1 MFRGFDNEIVLKKA
15 GAADAETA
23 AYTHAVAWQQSYRGT
38 FDEAY
43 LKVSISWKL
52 LETQGQVRLLW
63 RLWLKQQRH

>member
-38 FDEAY
+38 FDEIGRAH
-43 LKVSISWKL
+43 V
-52 LETQGQVRLLW
+52 
-63 RLWLKQQRH
+63 

>member
-43 LKVSISWKL
+43 LL
-52 LETQGQVRLLW
+52 
-63 RLWLKQQRH
+63 